1 MERDGKMFGY
11 ERRGY
16 ITGAG
21 TDERGFRVNAS
32 IGLWNYLI

>member
-16 ITGAG
+16 ITGVG
-21 TDERGFRVNAS
+21 TDEREVS
-32 IGLWNYLI
+32 E